1 MQVPRR
7 RVRRGTI
14 RLDHYGVLGAGLRLG
29 SEAGMRLGMAVV
41 AVESV
46 VVPVDALAPGPAPV
60 SGFAGFIAVELL
72 ELFAPADGFIALTPG
87 PLAESVLGAPGAEL
101 PTGPVLAPILVLA
114 EPFAPIAFILVP
126 ALAPPLAEPPLE
138 SEPPPALTPEVPLA
152 APPPAPCANAFEVN
166 APSASDSVA
175 PSRIEDTFFFFTV
188 TLLKHQTS
196 HSGLSAV

>member
-1 MQVPRR
+1 
-7 RVRRGTI
+7 
-14 RLDHYGVLGAGLRLG
+14 
-29 SEAGMRLGMAVV
+29 MRLGALAVV
-41 AVESV
+41 S
-46 VVPVDALAPGPAPV
+46 VDALEPGPAPV
-60 SGFAGFIAVELL
+60 SGFAGFIAVALL
-72 ELFAPADGFIALTPG
+72 VLFAPADGFIELTPG
-87 PLAESVLGAPGAEL
+87 PLAASEPDGLGAEPR
-101 PTGPVLAPILVLA
+101 TGPELAPMLVLA
-114 EPFAPIAFILVP
+114 EPFAPIAFILVPLLAPPLAEPVAEPDVSMLVP

>member
-1 MQVPRR
+1 
-7 RVRRGTI
+7 
-14 RLDHYGVLGAGLRLG
+14 
-29 SEAGMRLGMAVV
+29 MRLGMAVV

-126 ALAPPLAEPPLE
+126 ALAPPLADPPLE
-138 SEPPPALTPEVPLA
+138 SDPPPALTPLLA
-152 APPPAPCANAFEVN
+152 PAEPPAPPACANAFEVN
-166 APSASDSVA
+166 APNASDSVA
-175 PSRIEDTFFFFTV
+175 PTRIEDTFFFFV
-188 TLLKHQTS
+188 IAFSFFPKHRKRYPS
-196 HSGLSAV
+196 HCGLADVPSKV